1 MQKQEKE
8 RKESKLSSLY
18 AQRSKLQSKI
28 EQVKKEEKRLK
39 KELEVLQE
47 RLAGVQKG
55 IQHLE
60 TREILITTHCIERFR
75 ERIGPL
81 DAEESTVRTVL
92 LTPQVREMI
101 KVLGSG
107 TYPVY
112 GTIQI
117 AVEDNKII
125 TVIDTNKPK

>member
-1 MQKQEKE
+1 MEEQKKE

-18 AQRSKLQSKI
+18 AQRNKLLEKI
-28 EQVKKEEKRLK
+28 TQVQKEEKRIT
-39 KELEVLQE
+39 KELQTLHE
-47 RLAGVQKG
+47 RLIGIEKG

-75 ERIGPL
+75 ERIGPP
-81 DAEESTVRTVL
+81 DAEESTVRAVL

-101 KVLGSG
+101 RVLGSG

-112 GTIQI
+112 GTIQ
-117 AVEDNKII
+117 AVVEDNKVI
-125 TVIDTNKPK
+125 TVIDTKKSK